1 MKTSSDAPMNSKGLW
16 INYHDRMERVTDF
29 ILKNL
34 DKDLDLM
41 VLADIACL
49 SPYHW
54 HRVYA
59 GMKGETITQTVK
71 RLRLQRA
78 GHDLISTELSVE
90 DIGKRYGYPNLQSF
104 TRIFASHFDMPPG
117 EYRRRG
123 YHTVYDIPSSERD
136 AKMYDVETKT
146 IEAMTLAGL
155 PHKGSYMEIGG
166 KFEQAVGLAIG
177 QGAIKDMVAMIG
189 IYYDDPGAVAL
200 DELRS
205 FAGAVIEKGQSVEAP
220 LEIANI
226 DAGKYAVLT
235 HKGPYGELS
244 KAYTWFYGTWMA
256 ESGLEFADAPP
267 FEKYLNSPHDTAPAD
282 LITEIH
288 VPLKS

>member
-1 MKTSSDAPMNSKGLW
+1 MKTPLDTQDLW
-16 INYHDRMERVTDF
+16 VNYQDRMERVTDY
-29 ILKNL
+29 ILKHL
-34 DKDLDLM
+34 DQDLDLM

-59 GMKGETITQTVK
+59 AMKGETITQTVK
-71 RLRLQRA
+71 RVRLQRA
-78 GHDLISTELSVE
+78 GHDLVSTELSIE
-90 DIGKRYGYPNLQSF
+90 DIGKRCGYPNLQSF

-136 AKMYDVETKT
+136 AKMYNVDIKS
-146 IEAMTLAGL
+146 IGSITLAGL

-166 KFEQAVGLAIG
+166 KFEQAVGLCIG
-177 QGAIKDMVAMIG
+177 QGVVKDMVAMIG
-189 IYYDDPGAVAL
+189 VYYDDPGSVAV

-205 FAGAVIEKGQSVEAP
+205 FAGAVVEKDQAVEVP
-220 LEIANI
+220 LELANI
-226 DAGKYAVLT
+226 DGGKYAVLI

-244 KAYTWFYGTWMA
+244 KAYTWFYGTWLA
-256 ESGLEFADAPP
+256 GSGVEFADAPP
-267 FEKYLNSPHDTAPAD
+267 FEKYINSPHDTAPAD
-282 LITEIH
+282 LLTEIH
-288 VPLKS
+288 VPLKN

>member
-1 MKTSSDAPMNSKGLW
+1 MKTPLDAQNLW
-16 INYHDRMERVTDF
+16 VNYQDRMERVTDF

-34 DKDLDLM
+34 DQDLDLI

-78 GHDLISTELSVE
+78 GHDLISTDLPID
-90 DIGKRYGYPNLQSF
+90 DIGKLYGYPNLQSF
-104 TRIFASHFDMPPG
+104 TRIFASHFDMPPAQ
-117 EYRRRG
+117 YRRRG

-136 AKMYDVETKT
+136 ASMYNVETKN

-166 KFEQAVGLAIG
+166 KFEQAVGLGIA
-177 QGAIKDMVAMIG
+177 QGLIKGASVMIG
-189 IYYDDPGAVAL
+189 IYFDDPGSVAL
-200 DELRS
+200 DDLRS
-205 FAGAVIEKGQSVEAP
+205 FAGTVVDAGQNVVAP
-220 LEIANI
+220 LELK
-226 DAGKYAVLT
+226 DVPSGKYAVLT

-267 FEKYLNSPHDTAPAD
+267 FEKYINSPHDTTPAD
-282 LITEIH
+282 LLTEIH